1 MPTITIVTELQL
13 CWTQLLCIVL
23 ESNWFCYWL
32 CGFVPVCSVQNNWEV
47 RTSSSLTPYLLSL
60 PPTAA
65 ACPHVR
71 GHPNSAKLQRHIDTT
86 GGWQSEC
93 SRVGV
98 VHTALHVTMH
108 VLEIVWC
115 VRGPPPK
122 SVCAYLQTCIHDSY
136 RIVHVGKLIVSK
148 YVAESINNW
157 LQDVLA
163 TKAFINCI
171 QIFFVHSWQ
180 RPLWP
185 FCTQLMKAFVAE
197 TATYLLTINL
207 PRLKDIAMSLCCDIR
222 IVHIFFH

>member
-1 MPTITIVTELQL
+1 MPTIRIVTELQL
-13 CWTQLLCIVL
+13 CWTRNYCAL
-23 ESNWFCYWL
+23 YWNQID
-32 CGFVPVCSVQNNWEV
+32 SVIDCLALNLSVVYRITVEV

-71 GHPNSAKLQRHIDTT
+71 GHPNSAKLQRHIDST

-98 VHTALHVTMH
+98 VRAALHATMH
-108 VLEIVWC
+108 VLEVVWC

-122 SVCAYLQTCIHDSY
+122 PVCAYLHTCMHDSY

-157 LQDVLA
+157 LQDALA
-163 TKAFINCI
+163 MKAFINCI
-171 QIFFVHSWQ
+171 QMFFVHS
-180 RPLWP
+180 
-185 FCTQLMKAFVAE
+185 
-197 TATYLLTINL
+197 
-207 PRLKDIAMSLCCDIR
+207 
-222 IVHIFFH
+222 